1 MKKIGNI
8 LSILLIGAI
17 LLAACGGAAEE
28 PPAPTAV
35 SADKEAET
43 VTEKS
48 DDADGFKVAFV
59 YVAPIAEIDFESI
72 E

>member
-28 PPAPTAV
+28 PPAPV
-35 SADKEAET
+35 K
-43 VTEKS
+43 
-48 DDADGFKVAFV
+48 
-59 YVAPIAEIDFESI
+59 
-72 E
+72 